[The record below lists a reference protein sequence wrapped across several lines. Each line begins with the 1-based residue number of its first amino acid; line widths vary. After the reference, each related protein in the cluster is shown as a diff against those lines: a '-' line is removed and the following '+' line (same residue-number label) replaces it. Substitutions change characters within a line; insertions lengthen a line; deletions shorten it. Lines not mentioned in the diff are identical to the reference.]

1 MVVFQALTW
10 EARDEFVDG
19 ADDPHHLVSI
29 FGKTESG
36 ESVCVTTKVLPYF
49 FVRLGDS
56 TMAKER
62 EIYAEI
68 EDKCPGALVNCSI
81 VRAKD
86 MGIHEQRG
94 TELSSTRL
102 RQPGNAPT
110 GQLGLEKANTA

>member
-49 FVRLGDS
+49 LS
-56 TMAKER
+56 
-62 EIYAEI
+62 
-68 EDKCPGALVNCSI
+68 L
-81 VRAKD
+81 
-86 MGIHEQRG
+86 IHISEP
-94 TELSSTRL
+94 TR
-102 RQPGNAPT
+102 PY
-110 GQLGLEKANTA
+110 